1 MKKPAFSGRASSV
14 TSKTILVNSL
24 HNQAFNYASF
34 CLELLHKKPEDTE
47 LRAISYKG
55 GGLSAREF
63 KFPECEPYAAGNYIN
78 ADPIRKAHLEGRG
91 IYFVVNDG
99 GTKDI
104 EITLCRAFFFEWD
117 DIQKK
122 NKSINIRS

>member
-63 KFPECEPYAAGNYIN
+63 KFPECEPYAAGNY
-78 ADPIRKAHLEGRG
+78 KMQTQLEKL
-91 IYFVVNDG
+91 I
-99 GTKDI
+99 
-104 EITLCRAFFFEWD
+104 
-117 DIQKK
+117 
-122 NKSINIRS
+122 